1 MITKTVKEYGTKSK
15 RMRIDIN
22 KSDNLTDGMEVALIP
37 MEEYNQIKQDILDLQ
52 NELMT
57 ARNEA
62 EMMEEVNA
70 KLEDQITE
78 LRNRKINLDKMIK
91 NAVTPID
98 NHYQKE
104 ITKKDE
110 QIKRLD
116 LQYKALYR
124 RTNKYNLELMGLNGL
139 DILLGRYKKLIKNF
153 DEEIAVLEEDD
164 PKIIDADAKA
174 IPGSD
179 DQEQWP
185 HTKNN
190 IILKLV

>member
-37 MEEYNQIKQDILDLQ
+37 MTEYNQIKQDILDLQ

-70 KLEDQITE
+70 KLEDQIAE
-78 LRNRKINLDKMIK
+78 LRNRKINLDNMIK

-153 DEEIAVLEEDD
+153 DEEIAILEEDD
-164 PKIIDADAKA
+164 PKIIDAEAQA

-179 DQEQWP
+179 DQEQ
-185 HTKNN
+185 
-190 IILKLV
+190 

>member
-22 KSDNLTDGMEVALIP
+22 KSDNLTDGMEVVLIP
-37 MEEYNQIKQDILDLQ
+37 IEEYNQIKQEILDLQ

-57 ARNEA
+57 ARNES
-62 EMMEEVNA
+62 EMMGEVNA

-78 LRNRKINLDKMIK
+78 LRNRKINLDKMIQ

-98 NHYQKE
+98 KHYQKE
-104 ITKKDE
+104 IEKKDK
-110 QIKRLD
+110 QIERLEM
-116 LQYKALYR
+116 QYKALYR
-124 RTNKYNLELMGLNGL
+124 RTNKYNLELMGLNAF
-139 DILLGRYKKLIKNF
+139 DILFGRYKKLIKNF

-164 PKIIDADAKA
+164 PKIIDAEAQA

-179 DQEQWP
+179 SQEQ
-185 HTKNN
+185 
-190 IILKLV
+190 